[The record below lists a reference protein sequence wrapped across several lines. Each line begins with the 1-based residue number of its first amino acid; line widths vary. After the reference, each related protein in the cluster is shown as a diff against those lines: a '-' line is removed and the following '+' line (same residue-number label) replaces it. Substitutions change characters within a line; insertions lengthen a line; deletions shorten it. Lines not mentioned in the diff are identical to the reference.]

1 MTDKQKIQNL
11 ADVLME
17 IERIFIDRFASSFLA
32 EELSPV
38 LKKWNRMKSYYI
50 QREVDFDLIRDVVC
64 EVCGITQDDFFVSLR
79 RNAADARK
87 MFVGIVFETGSAKLE
102 AIGNYLKGRDHS
114 TVVLAKKKHQ
124 QLLQNDAQYLAL
136 FLKAQRMFTIKQ
148 TSNC

>member
-17 IERIFIDRFASSFLA
+17 IERIFIDRFASPFLA

-64 EVCGITQDDFFVSLR
+64 EVCGITHDDFFVSLR

-87 MFVGIVFETGSAKLE
+87 IFVGIVFETGGAKLE
-102 AIGNYLKGRDHS
+102 SIGNYLKGRDHS
-114 TVVLAKKKHQ
+114 TVILAKKRHFH
-124 QLLQNDAQYLAL
+124 LMANDQRYFDLA
-136 FLKAQRMFTIKQ
+136 FKARTIYHERINKQ
-148 TSNC
+148 